1 MSNGPA
7 GAPLR
12 VLGVA
17 GSLRRRSYNKA
28 LIRAA
33 AELAPEGMAIEVH
46 EIDGIPPYDADRDG
60 EDTPAPVVDLKRAIE
75 GADALLIATPEYNYA
90 IPGVL
95 KNALDWASRPAY
107 KSPLVAKPCAV
118 LGASG
123 GLGGTVRAQMDVRR
137 VLEACLAR
145 VLPYPDVAVRSAG
158 QRFDEQGRLTD
169 EETRK
174 IVRGLVVGLRD
185 WTRVLR
191 AGTAALL

>member
-12 VLGVA
+12 VLGFA

-60 EDTPAPVVDLKRAIE
+60 EDTPAPVVAIKRAIE

-145 VLPYPDVAVRSAG
+145 VLPYPDVAVRSAS

-174 IVRGLVVGLRD
+174 IVRGLLVGLRD